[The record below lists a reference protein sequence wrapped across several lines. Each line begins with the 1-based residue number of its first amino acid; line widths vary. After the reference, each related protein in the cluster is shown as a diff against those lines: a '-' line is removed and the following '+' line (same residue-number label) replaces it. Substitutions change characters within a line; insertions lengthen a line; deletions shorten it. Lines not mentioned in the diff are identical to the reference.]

1 MPPSIKL
8 TERIYPMN
16 NKIYPLAYTLAPSQS
31 CTLYYL
37 GFPEHW
43 KEALLEIARKNNP
56 RFKDEYGLP
65 TNALKKLVESWMEG
79 VIALAPLKKGSI
91 DDRWL
96 TSCSPYS
103 EKDIQALCE
112 LIKVWVKG
120 TYVTS
125 FRASP
130 MALLVKKLAS
140 DFCKEIKPDAFL
152 PLQSSATVCL
162 TFENGTVSE
171 EAYQAVPLL
180 AINHLLGKEIIL
192 HGQALR
198 LCCATKNQLI
208 SRPLSD
214 PNSQHQYSFVFDFS
228 VQTTPPQ
235 RKALLLCQMS
245 IRRWVP
251 DALKKDRAP
260 ILKENINA
268 HIKVGEDKYCQVQI
282 AYNYTSKKAD
292 WKEQDKECYNI
303 GGYEALPSAEDVMMD
318 PPAYAAH
325 ILLPY
330 KNGMWG
336 MKESKIGT
344 GVSVVEKA
352 SLHQSIF
359 GLLQDCDMVLEQPEA
374 TRISRRG
381 QNFSCL
387 RNPQEYSSS
396 EEFRQWV
403 KKCVETDEINF
414 EIYGMWQ
421 DPVQQELLRQIQ
433 DKIEQDFGPNTPTSC
448 LQICCICKEV
458 GNLTDAMPDDRKET
472 KIRYCDEM
480 AATIGKT
487 DVVTACMFVLP
498 GQDQYSKGGDPK
510 RVIRNAFAQTG
521 RVVQFIT
528 PEENEGYSKIQNA
541 VYDLYR
547 QLGVV
552 TLLNPSKELPPLANT
567 PCVGMH
573 LCTQVHGIANKARF
587 LPLYVTVN
595 IPEGKTRVYCDAFS
609 KRGVSYR
616 EACLEMAKLF
626 WDSNL
631 EQRCVE
637 ASRVPAKQKLIE
649 LKNHFYSKEDSV
661 LLVVQSDGTTRAVWS
676 GISDKEIG
684 CYDVI
689 ESYCPT
695 EINVGMPK
703 SPYKMSLL
711 DSGVRIIRIRSNQEV
726 PDYYTDLS
734 KKSTEE
740 RLQLTS
746 SSGIFQYGDVYWGI
760 HAKPNDPQYTSSFK
774 ASRIDY
780 PKQRFAE
787 KDMIELYPLQLQ
799 PGDTAENWVFYT
811 NALRHIPIQYNQSLV
826 LPLPLHLAEGLEE
839 YLFDA

>member
-1 MPPSIKL
+1 MS
-8 TERIYPMN
+8 
-16 NKIYPLAYTLAPSQS
+16 NKIYPLAYTLAPDQS

-37 GFPEHW
+37 GFPGRW
-43 KEALLEIARKNNP
+43 KEILLDIARKNNP

-65 TNALKKLVESWMEG
+65 TNTLKKLVESWMEG
-79 VIALAPLKKGSI
+79 IIALASLKKGST
-91 DDRWL
+91 DDHWL
-96 TSCSPYS
+96 TSCYAYS
-103 EKDIQALCE
+103 EEDIRALCE

-125 FRASP
+125 PRISP
-130 MALLVKKLAS
+130 LVKKLAS
-140 DFCKEIKPDAFL
+140 DFCKEINPEEFL

-162 TFENGTVSE
+162 TFDNGTVSE

-180 AINHLLGKEIIL
+180 TINHLLGKEVPL
-192 HGQALR
+192 HGQALQ
-198 LCCATKNQLI
+198 LCYAAKNQLI

-214 PNSQHQYSFVFDFS
+214 PKSHHQYSFVFDFS
-228 VQTTPPQ
+228 VQTTPPE

-251 DALKKDRAP
+251 DASKKDCTP

-268 HIKVGEDKYCQVQI
+268 HIKVGENKYCQVQI
-282 AYNYTSKKAD
+282 AYNYNSKQID

-303 GGYEALPSAEDVMMD
+303 WGYEKLPPAEDVLMD
-318 PPAYAAH
+318 PAAYPPH
-325 ILLPY
+325 IILPY

-344 GVSVVEKA
+344 GVSVVDKA
-352 SLHQSIF
+352 SLSQSIF
-359 GLLQDCDMVLEQPEA
+359 DLLRDSDMVCEQPEA
-374 TRISRRG
+374 TRVSLRG
-381 QNFSCL
+381 QNFSCFQH
-387 RNPQEYSSS
+387 PQEYVDV
-396 EEFRQWV
+396 EEFRKWV
-403 KKCVETDEINF
+403 KKCAETDEIIF
-414 EIYGMWQ
+414 EIYGLWN
-421 DPVQQELLRQIQ
+421 DPAQQELLHQIQ
-433 DKIEQDFGPNTPTSC
+433 DKITKDFGPNTPASC
-448 LQICCICKEV
+448 LQIHCICKDV
-458 GNLTDAMPDDRKET
+458 GTLSDAMPDDRKET
-472 KIRYCDEM
+472 KIRYCDEIVD
-480 AATIGKT
+480 TIGKT
-487 DVVTACMFVLP
+487 NVVTACMFVLP
-498 GQDQYSKGGDPK
+498 GRDDYSPRGGDPK
-510 RVIRNAFAQTG
+510 QVLRNAFARTG

-528 PEENEGYSKIQNA
+528 PEGNEEYSKVQNA

-547 QLGVV
+547 QLGIV
-552 TLLNPSKELPPLANT
+552 TLLNPAKKLPPLANI
-567 PCVGMH
+567 PCIGMY
-573 LCTQVHGIANKARF
+573 LCTQIHGRGNKARF

-595 IPEGKTRVYCDAFS
+595 IPEGQTRVHCDVFS
-609 KRGVSYR
+609 KRVVSYR

-649 LKNHFYSKEDSV
+649 LKNHFYSAEDGV
-661 LLVVQSDGTTRAVWS
+661 LLVVQSDGTTRALWG

-689 ESYCPT
+689 EPYCPT

-711 DSGVRIIRIRSNQEV
+711 DSGVRIVRIRSNQEV

-746 SSGIFQYGDVYWGI
+746 SSGIFQYRDVYWGI

-774 ASRIDY
+774 TSRIDH
-780 PKQRFAE
+780 PTKRFAE

-799 PGDTAENWVFYT
+799 PGDNANDWVFYT

-826 LPLPLHLAEGLEE
+826 LPLPLHLADRLKE

>member
-1 MPPSIKL
+1 
-8 TERIYPMN
+8 MN

>member
-1 MPPSIKL
+1 
-8 TERIYPMN
+8 MN
-16 NKIYPLAYTLAPSQS
+16 NKIYPLAYTLAPGQS

-282 AYNYTSKKAD
+282 AYNYTSKKVD

-303 GGYEALPSAEDVMMD
+303 WGYEALPSAEDVMMD

-344 GVSVVEKA
+344 GVSVVDKA

-359 GLLQDCDMVLEQPEA
+359 GLLQGCDMVLEQPEA

-552 TLLNPSKELPPLANT
+552 ILLNPSKELPPLANT

-573 LCTQVHGIANKARF
+573 LYTQVHGIANKARF

-609 KRGVSYR
+609 KRGISYR

-774 ASRIDY
+774 ASRIDH

>member
-1 MPPSIKL
+1 
-8 TERIYPMN
+8 MN

-251 DALKKDRAP
+251 DALKKNRAP

-282 AYNYTSKKAD
+282 AYNYTSKKVD

-303 GGYEALPSAEDVMMD
+303 WGYEALPSAEDVMMD

-344 GVSVVEKA
+344 GVSVVDKA

-359 GLLQDCDMVLEQPEA
+359 GLLQDNDMVLEQPEA

-387 RNPQEYSSS
+387 YNPQEYSSS

-403 KKCVETDEINF
+403 KKCVETGEINF
-414 EIYGMWQ
+414 EIYGLWQ

-472 KIRYCDEM
+472 KIRYCDEIEDV
-480 AATIGKT
+480 IGKA
-487 DVVTACMFVLP
+487 DVVTACIFVLP
-498 GQDQYSKGGDPK
+498 GQDQYPQGDPK
-510 RVIRNAFAQTG
+510 QVLRNAFAKTG

-528 PEENEGYSKIQNA
+528 PEESEGYSKIQNA

-552 TLLNPSKELPPLANT
+552 TLLNPTKKLPPLAHT
-567 PCVGMH
+567 PCIGMH

-609 KRGVSYR
+609 RRGVSYR

>member
-1 MPPSIKL
+1 
-8 TERIYPMN
+8 MN
-16 NKIYPLAYTLAPSQS
+16 NKIYPLAFSLAPGQS
-31 CTLYYL
+31 CTFYYL
-37 GFPEHW
+37 GFPEQW
-43 KEALLEIARKNNP
+43 KVVLLDIARKNNP
-56 RFKDEYGLP
+56 RFKDEHGLP
-65 TNALKKLVESWMEG
+65 TNTLKKLVESWMEG
-79 VIALAPLKKGSI
+79 VIALAPLKKGSM

-96 TSCSPYS
+96 TSCCPYT
-103 EKDIQALCE
+103 EEDMQALCD
-112 LIKVWVKG
+112 LIQVWVKG

-125 FRASP
+125 TRVSP
-130 MALLVKKLAS
+130 LVKKLAS
-140 DFCKEIKPDAFL
+140 DFCKELRPDAFSS
-152 PLQSSATVCL
+152 LQSSAAVCL
-162 TFENGTVSE
+162 TFENGTVSD

-192 HGQALR
+192 HGQTLR
-198 LCCATKNQLI
+198 LCYTTKNQLI
-208 SRPLSD
+208 SHPLSD
-214 PNSQHQYSFVFDFS
+214 PKSQHQYSFVFDFS

-245 IRRWVP
+245 IRRWIP
-251 DALKKDRAP
+251 DASKKGRAP

-268 HIKVGEDKYCQVQI
+268 HIKVGENKYCQVQI
-282 AYNYTSKKAD
+282 ARNYNSQKAT

-303 GGYEALPSAEDVMMD
+303 WGYEPLPPAEDVLM
-318 PPAYAAH
+318 ARASHATH

-336 MKESKIGT
+336 MKESQIGT
-344 GVSVVEKA
+344 GVSVVDKA

-359 GLLQDCDMVLEQPEA
+359 GLLRDCGMAWEQPEA
-374 TRISRRG
+374 TRVSGRG
-381 QNFSCL
+381 QRFSRL
-387 RNPQEYSSS
+387 HNPQEYASS

-414 EIYGMWQ
+414 EIYGLWQ
-421 DPVQQELLRQIQ
+421 DPVQQELLHQIQ
-433 DKIEQDFGPNTPTSC
+433 TKIEQDFGPNTPASC
-448 LQICCICKEV
+448 LQIRCICKEV

-472 KIRYCDEM
+472 KIRYCEEIADV
-480 AATIGKT
+480 IGKAEA
-487 DVVTACMFVLP
+487 VTACIFVLP
-498 GQDQYSKGGDPK
+498 GQDQYPQGDPK
-510 RVIRNAFAQTG
+510 QVLRNAFAKTG

-528 PEENEGYSKIQNA
+528 PEESEGYSKIQNA

-552 TLLNPSKELPPLANT
+552 TLLNPTKKLPPLAHT
-567 PCVGMH
+567 PCIGMH

-616 EACLEMAKLF
+616 EACLEMAELF

-631 EQRCVE
+631 EQRCVD

-649 LKNHFYSKEDSV
+649 LKNHFYNKEDSV

-684 CYDVI
+684 GYNVI
-689 ESYCPT
+689 EPYCPT

-703 SPYKMSLL
+703 NPYNISLL

-734 KKSTEE
+734 EKSTEE
-740 RLQLTS
+740 QLQLAA
-746 SSGIFQYGDVYWGI
+746 SSGIFQYSDVYWGI
-760 HAKPNDPQYTSSFK
+760 HAKPNDSQYTRSFK
-774 ASRIDY
+774 DSRIDH
-780 PKQRFAE
+780 PRQRFAE

-799 PGDTAENWVFYT
+799 PGDKAENWVFYT
-811 NALRHIPIQYNQSLV
+811 NALRRIPIQYNQSLV

>member
-282 AYNYTSKKAD
+282 AYNYTSKKVD
-292 WKEQDKECYNI
+292 WKKQDKECYNI
-303 GGYEALPSAEDVMMD
+303 WGYEALPSAEDVMMD

-336 MKESKIGT
+336 IKESKIGT
-344 GVSVVEKA
+344 GVSVVDKA

-381 QNFSCL
+381 QNFSCH

-573 LCTQVHGIANKARF
+573 LYTQVHGIANKARF
-587 LPLYVTVN
+587 LPLCVTVN

-760 HAKPNDPQYTSSFK
+760 HVKPNDPQYTSSFK

>member
-1 MPPSIKL
+1 
-8 TERIYPMN
+8 MN

-96 TSCSPYS
+96 TSCAPYS

-251 DALKKDRAP
+251 DALKKNRAP

-282 AYNYTSKKAD
+282 AYNYTSKKVD

-303 GGYEALPSAEDVMMD
+303 WGYEALPSAEDVMMD

-344 GVSVVEKA
+344 GVSVVDKA

-359 GLLQDCDMVLEQPEA
+359 GLLQDNDMVLEQPEA

-387 RNPQEYSSS
+387 YNPQEYSSS

-403 KKCVETDEINF
+403 KKCVETGEINF
-414 EIYGMWQ
+414 EIYGLWQ

-472 KIRYCDEM
+472 KIRYCDEIEDV
-480 AATIGKT
+480 IGKA
-487 DVVTACMFVLP
+487 DVVTACIFVLP
-498 GQDQYSKGGDPK
+498 GQDQYPQGDPK
-510 RVIRNAFAQTG
+510 QVLRNAFAKTG

-528 PEENEGYSKIQNA
+528 PEESEGYSKIQNA

-552 TLLNPSKELPPLANT
+552 TLLNPTKKLPPLAHT
-567 PCVGMH
+567 PCIGMH

-609 KRGVSYR
+609 RRGVSYR

>member
-1 MPPSIKL
+1 
-8 TERIYPMN
+8 MN

-251 DALKKDRAP
+251 DALKKNRAP

-282 AYNYTSKKAD
+282 AYNYTSKKVD

-303 GGYEALPSAEDVMMD
+303 WGYEALPSAEDVMMD

-344 GVSVVEKA
+344 GVSVVDKA

-359 GLLQDCDMVLEQPEA
+359 GLLQDNDMVLEQPEA

-387 RNPQEYSSS
+387 YNPQEYSSS

-403 KKCVETDEINF
+403 KKCVETGEINF
-414 EIYGMWQ
+414 EIYGLWQ

-472 KIRYCDEM
+472 KIRYCDEIEDV
-480 AATIGKT
+480 IGKA
-487 DVVTACMFVLP
+487 DVVTACIFVLP
-498 GQDQYSKGGDPK
+498 GQDQYPQGDPK
-510 RVIRNAFAQTG
+510 QVLRNAFAKTG

-528 PEENEGYSKIQNA
+528 PEESEGYSKIQNA

-552 TLLNPSKELPPLANT
+552 TLLNPTKKLPPLAHT
-567 PCVGMH
+567 PCIGMH

-609 KRGVSYR
+609 RRGVSYR

-684 CYDVI
+684 GYDVI
-689 ESYCPT
+689 EPYCPT

>member
-1 MPPSIKL
+1 
-8 TERIYPMN
+8 MN
-16 NKIYPLAYTLAPSQS
+16 TKIYPLAFSLTPGQ
-31 CTLYYL
+31 THTFYYL
-37 GFPEHW
+37 GFPEQW
-43 KEALLEIARKNNP
+43 KAALLDIARKNNP
-56 RFKDEYGLP
+56 RFKDDHGLP

-79 VIALAPLKKGSI
+79 VIALAPLKKGST

-96 TSCSPYS
+96 TSCYPYS
-103 EKDIQALCE
+103 EKDMQTLCE

-125 FRASP
+125 FHASP
-130 MALLVKKLAS
+130 MVKKLVF
-140 DFCKEIKPDAFL
+140 DFCKEIKPDVFL
-152 PLQSSATVCL
+152 PLQSSATACL

-180 AINHLLGKEIIL
+180 AINHLLGKEMML
-192 HGQALR
+192 HGQTLR
-198 LCCATKNQLI
+198 LCYAAKNQLI

-235 RKALLLCQMS
+235 RKALLLCQTS

-251 DALKKDRAP
+251 DAVKKDRAP

-282 AYNYTSKKAD
+282 AYNYTAKKAD

-303 GGYEALPSAEDVMMD
+303 WGYGPLPSAEDVLMD

-344 GVSVVEKA
+344 GVSVVDKA
-352 SLHQSIF
+352 FLHQSIF
-359 GLLQDCDMVLEQPEA
+359 GLLRDCDMVLEQPEA

-414 EIYGMWQ
+414 EIYGLWQ

-433 DKIEQDFGPNTPTSC
+433 DKIEQDFGPNIPTSC
-448 LQICCICKEV
+448 LQIRCICKEV

-472 KIRYCDEM
+472 KIKYCDQIVD
-480 AATIGKT
+480 AIGKT
-487 DVVTACMFVLP
+487 NAVTACIFALP
-498 GQDQYSKGGDPK
+498 GPDQYPHGDPK
-510 RVIRNAFAQTG
+510 QILRNAFAKTG
-521 RVVQFIT
+521 RVVQFII

-552 TLLNPSKELPPLANT
+552 TLLDPTKKLPPLAHT
-567 PCVGMH
+567 TCIGMH
-573 LCTQVHGIANKARF
+573 FCTQVHGIANKARF
-587 LPLYVTVN
+587 LPLYVTMN

-631 EQRCVE
+631 EQRCVA

-649 LKNHFYSKEDSV
+649 LKNYSYNKEDIV
-661 LLVVQSDGTTRAVWS
+661 LMVVKSDGITRTVWS

-684 CYDVI
+684 SYDVI
-689 ESYCPT
+689 EPYCPT

-734 KKSTEE
+734 EKSTEE
-740 RLQLTS
+740 QLQLAA

-760 HAKPNDPQYTSSFK
+760 HAKPNDPQYTRSFK
-774 ASRIDY
+774 ASRIDH

-799 PGDTAENWVFYT
+799 PGDKAEDWVFYT
-811 NALRHIPIQYNQSLV
+811 NALRHIPIQYNQSLA

>member
-1 MPPSIKL
+1 M
-8 TERIYPMN
+8 
-16 NKIYPLAYTLAPSQS
+16 
-31 CTLYYL
+31 
-37 GFPEHW
+37 
-43 KEALLEIARKNNP
+43 
-56 RFKDEYGLP
+56 
-65 TNALKKLVESWMEG
+65 
-79 VIALAPLKKGSI
+79 
-91 DDRWL
+91 
-96 TSCSPYS
+96 
-103 EKDIQALCE
+103 
-112 LIKVWVKG
+112 
-120 TYVTS
+120 
-125 FRASP
+125 
-130 MALLVKKLAS
+130 
-140 DFCKEIKPDAFL
+140 
-152 PLQSSATVCL
+152 
-162 TFENGTVSE
+162 
-171 EAYQAVPLL
+171 
-180 AINHLLGKEIIL
+180 
-192 HGQALR
+192 
-198 LCCATKNQLI
+198 
-208 SRPLSD
+208 
-214 PNSQHQYSFVFDFS
+214 
-228 VQTTPPQ
+228 
-235 RKALLLCQMS
+235 
-245 IRRWVP
+245 
-251 DALKKDRAP
+251 
-260 ILKENINA
+260 
-268 HIKVGEDKYCQVQI
+268 
-282 AYNYTSKKAD
+282 
-292 WKEQDKECYNI
+292 
-303 GGYEALPSAEDVMMD
+303 
-318 PPAYAAH
+318 
-325 ILLPY
+325 
-330 KNGMWG
+330 
-336 MKESKIGT
+336 
-344 GVSVVEKA
+344 
-352 SLHQSIF
+352 
-359 GLLQDCDMVLEQPEA
+359 
-374 TRISRRG
+374 
-381 QNFSCL
+381 
-387 RNPQEYSSS
+387 
-396 EEFRQWV
+396 
-403 KKCVETDEINF
+403 
-414 EIYGMWQ
+414 
-421 DPVQQELLRQIQ
+421 
-433 DKIEQDFGPNTPTSC
+433 
-448 LQICCICKEV
+448 
-458 GNLTDAMPDDRKET
+458 
-472 KIRYCDEM
+472 
-480 AATIGKT
+480 
-487 DVVTACMFVLP
+487 
-498 GQDQYSKGGDPK
+498 
-510 RVIRNAFAQTG
+510 
-521 RVVQFIT
+521 VQFIT

-541 VYDLYR
+541 LYDLYR

-552 TLLNPSKELPPLANT
+552 TLLDPSKELPPLANT

>member
-1 MPPSIKL
+1 
-8 TERIYPMN
+8 
-16 NKIYPLAYTLAPSQS
+16 
-31 CTLYYL
+31 
-37 GFPEHW
+37 
-43 KEALLEIARKNNP
+43 
-56 RFKDEYGLP
+56 
-65 TNALKKLVESWMEG
+65 
-79 VIALAPLKKGSI
+79 
-91 DDRWL
+91 
-96 TSCSPYS
+96 
-103 EKDIQALCE
+103 
-112 LIKVWVKG
+112 
-120 TYVTS
+120 
-125 FRASP
+125 
-130 MALLVKKLAS
+130 
-140 DFCKEIKPDAFL
+140 
-152 PLQSSATVCL
+152 
-162 TFENGTVSE
+162 
-171 EAYQAVPLL
+171 
-180 AINHLLGKEIIL
+180 
-192 HGQALR
+192 
-198 LCCATKNQLI
+198 
-208 SRPLSD
+208 
-214 PNSQHQYSFVFDFS
+214 
-228 VQTTPPQ
+228 
-235 RKALLLCQMS
+235 MS

-251 DALKKDRAP
+251 DASKKDHAP

-268 HIKVGEDKYCQVQI
+268 HIRVGEDKYCQVQI
-282 AYNYTSKKAD
+282 AYNYISKKVD
-292 WKEQDKECYNI
+292 WKGQDKECYNI
-303 GGYEALPSAEDVMMD
+303 WGYEPLPSAEDVLMD
-318 PPAYAAH
+318 PAAYAAH

-336 MKESKIGT
+336 MKESKIGI
-344 GVSVVEKA
+344 GVSVVDKA
-352 SLHQSIF
+352 SLYQSIF
-359 GLLQDCDMVLEQPEA
+359 DLLRDHDMVCEQPEA
-374 TRISRRG
+374 TRISLRG
-381 QNFSCL
+381 QNFSRL
-387 RNPQEYSSS
+387 RDPQGYSNP

-403 KKCVETDEINF
+403 KKCVETEEIDF
-414 EIYGMWQ
+414 EIYGLWN
-421 DPVQQELLRQIQ
+421 DPAQQKLLHQIQ
-433 DKIEQDFGPNTPTSC
+433 AKIEQDFGPNTQTSC
-448 LQICCICKEV
+448 LQIRCICKEV
-458 GNLTDAMPDDRKET
+458 GSLTDAMADDSTKT
-472 KIRYCDEM
+472 KIQYCDEIVDK
-480 AATIGKT
+480 IGKT
-487 DVVTACMFVLP
+487 DAVTACIFVLP
-498 GQDQYSKGGDPK
+498 GRAQYSKGGDPK
-510 RVIRNAFAQTG
+510 QVLRNAFAQTG

-541 VYDLYR
+541 LYDLYR

-552 TLLNPSKELPPLANT
+552 TLLDPTKKLPLLANT

-573 LCTQVHGIANKARF
+573 LCAQVHGIANKARF

-649 LKNHFYSKEDSV
+649 LKNHFYSKEDGV

-684 CYDVI
+684 GYDVI
-689 ESYCPT
+689 EPYCPT

-774 ASRIDY
+774 ASRIDH